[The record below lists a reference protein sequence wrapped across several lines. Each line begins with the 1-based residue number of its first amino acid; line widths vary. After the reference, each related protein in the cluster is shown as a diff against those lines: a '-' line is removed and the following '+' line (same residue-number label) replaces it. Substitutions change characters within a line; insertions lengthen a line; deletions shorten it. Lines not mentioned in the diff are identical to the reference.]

1 MLALVPKNVAGNNQR
16 CIGRI
21 VAEAEAGNDVG
32 PDETRLMSASDAF
45 ESPGIDI
52 AGIERGGNHDIY
64 RLYFNMDTKNPNV
77 KSRTTPEFAQYQ
89 RENFWASNDGV
100 VPPFNTGRSSAWT
113 PMRSADELQIPGN

>member
-52 AGIERGGNHDIY
+52 LGLDEEVIMTSITCTSIWIPRTRMLNRELRPSLRNTNERTFGLVMMG
-64 RLYFNMDTKNPNV
+64 
-77 KSRTTPEFAQYQ
+77 
-89 RENFWASNDGV
+89 
-100 VPPFNTGRSSAWT
+100 
-113 PMRSADELQIPGN
+113 